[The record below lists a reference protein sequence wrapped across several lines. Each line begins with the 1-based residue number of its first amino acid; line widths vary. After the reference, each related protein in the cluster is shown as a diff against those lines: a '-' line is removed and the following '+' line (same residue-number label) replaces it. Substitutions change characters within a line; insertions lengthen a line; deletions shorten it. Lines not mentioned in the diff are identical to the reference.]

1 MGLSWLHEG
10 DGHDKQIS
18 RTILSLISYSFCCL
32 WLNRNEVRFHDC
44 RAKPP
49 TIVSRVIALTNEIAE
64 SYPSPEKTR
73 NICTMYPQPG
83 NGIYSYILQC
93 DKSFT
98 SLRIFCRNQIY
109 LPLCCK
115 LIASCGP
122 IESPNGRGSR
132 CPGGAE
138 THRGTAVAPPLD
150 PN

>member
-1 MGLSWLHEG
+1 M
-10 DGHDKQIS
+10 
-18 RTILSLISYSFCCL
+18 
-32 WLNRNEVRFHDC
+32 
-44 RAKPP
+44 
-49 TIVSRVIALTNEIAE
+49 EIPYQE
-64 SYPSPEKTR
+64 KFLLLDPSPSPDPPHGYR
-73 NICTMYPQPG
+73 P
-83 NGIYSYILQC
+83 L
-93 DKSFT
+93 
-98 SLRIFCRNQIY
+98 NQIY